1 MSLWTEVFVIHL
13 LPRGLVRLVVRVF
26 TFRAFGGYCLPSAN
40 QNYFHICAVRAYAG
54 SSSICKATLTS
65 MYFFDTFTNYVGTQN
80 EFKTKLKIDFK
91 LCFHDLSGF
100 GVQYWSIWLSGGCL
114 GLPWGTLRSPWVA
127 RVPPTGVQG
136 AKSWFVGHPPGLPK

>member
-54 SSSICKATLTS
+54 SSSICKATPTS
-65 MYFFDTFTNYVGTQN
+65 MCFFDTFMNYVGTQN
-80 EFKTKLKIDFK
+80 EFKTKLKIDFE
-91 LCFHDLSGF
+91 LRFHDF
-100 GVQYWSIWLSGGCL
+100 EWSWAQFS
-114 GLPWGTLRSPWVA
+114 
-127 RVPPTGVQG
+127 
-136 AKSWFVGHPPGLPK
+136 